1 MYCLKCKEHRDGAY
15 CPECGSKLVE
25 DPVSGIGGLH
35 LGDANAISGGVHY
48 SETNNV
54 TNNVTNNNTY
64 VYEAQK
70 TESEIIRENEGQFQD
85 FLFGLISQGPLG
97 VKELTEL
104 ERLRVRLRI
113 SEPRANEMIQ
123 GARKSAS
130 FSGHSQVGVFLE
142 DSLVQNI
149 KEAINSCRKEYLMR
163 QIPAL
168 KSLAESSQDE
178 EVLFYLQ
185 MLTVSFLPESSVV
198 SLVSAKQDDYWL
210 VFWGYVSY
218 LKLENPG
225 GAASLLSQL
234 GKYGRSKGDVSLL
247 LSLGS
252 LYDFKHGGGDHS
264 GALADRYLEQAV
276 QEGVDEKLIPLW
288 RSVKGLIDGTNDE
301 SLRFYRDVTLKGF
314 SFIQIGHASSS
325 IPSFPGS
332 DLSAQGIQL
341 PQMQGFNP
349 LAAANQLGL
358 GRISDIKASQF
369 DNNPNK
375 E

>member
-163 QIPAL
+163 QIPVL
-168 KSLAESSQDE
+168 KSLAESSQDD

-185 MLTVSFLPESSVV
+185 MLTVSFLPESSVI

-247 LSLGS
+247 LSIGS

>member
-85 FLFGLISQGPLG
+85 FLIGLISQGPLG
-97 VKELTEL
+97 VKELAEL
-104 ERLRVRLRI
+104 ERLRIRLRI

-168 KSLAESSQDE
+168 KSLAESSQDD

-185 MLTVSFLPESSVV
+185 MLTVSFLPESSLV

-247 LSLGS
+247 LSIGS

-264 GALADRYLEQAV
+264 SALADRYLEQAV

-314 SFIQIGHASSS
+314 SLIQIGHASSS

-358 GRISDIKASQF
+358 GRISDIQASQF

>member
-25 DPVSGIGGLH
+25 DPVSGVGGLH

-218 LKLENPG
+218 LKLENPD

-247 LSLGS
+247 LSIGS

-349 LAAANQLGL
+349 LAAANQIGL

>member
-168 KSLAESSQDE
+168 KSLAESSQDD

-247 LSLGS
+247 LSIGS

-264 GALADRYLEQAV
+264 SALADRYLEQAV

-358 GRISDIKASQF
+358 GRISDIQDSQI
-369 DNNPNK
+369 DNNPNN

>member
-25 DPVSGIGGLH
+25 DPVSGVGGLH

-163 QIPAL
+163 QIPVL
-168 KSLAESSQDE
+168 KSLAESSQDD

-185 MLTVSFLPESSVV
+185 MLTVSFLPESSVI

-247 LSLGS
+247 LSIGS

>member
-1 MYCLKCKEHRDGAY
+1 MYCLKCKEHREGAY

-25 DPVSGIGGLH
+25 DPVSGTGGLH

-85 FLFGLISQGPLG
+85 FLLGLISEGPLG

-104 ERLRVRLRI
+104 ERLRIRLRI

-123 GARKSAS
+123 GARMSAS
-130 FSGHSQVGVFLE
+130 FSSRSQAGVFLE
-142 DSLVQNI
+142 DSLIRDIQ
-149 KEAINSCRKEYLMR
+149 EAISSFRKDYLTR
-163 QIPAL
+163 QVPVL
-168 KSLAESSQDE
+168 KSLAENGQDE

-185 MLTVSFLPESSVV
+185 MLTSSFFPESSVV
-198 SLVSAKQDDYWL
+198 SAASAKQDDYWL
-210 VFWGYVSY
+210 AFWGSVSY
-218 LKLENPG
+218 LKLGNPS

-247 LSLGS
+247 LSVKCLH
-252 LYDFKHGGGDHS
+252 DFKQGSGEHS
-264 GALADRYLEQAV
+264 CTMVDRYLEQAV

-288 RSVKGLIDGTNDE
+288 RSVKGLIDGTDDE
-301 SLRFYRDVTLKGF
+301 SLRFYRDVTLKEF
-314 SFIQIGHASSS
+314 SLSHTGHDSPSA
-325 IPSFPGS
+325 PSFPGPEF
-332 DLSAQGIQL
+332 SAQRIQL

-358 GRISDIKASQF
+358 GRISDIQDSQI
-369 DNNPNK
+369 DNNPNN

>member
-1 MYCLKCKEHRDGAY
+1 MYCLKCKEHRDCAY

-85 FLFGLISQGPLG
+85 FLLGLISQGPLG

-247 LSLGS
+247 LSIGS

-264 GALADRYLEQAV
+264 SALADRYLEQAV

-314 SFIQIGHASSS
+314 SLIQIGHDSSS

-358 GRISDIKASQF
+358 GRISDIQASQF

>member
-142 DSLVQNI
+142 DSLIQSI
-149 KEAINSCRKEYLMR
+149 KEAISFCRKDYLMR
-163 QIPAL
+163 QNTVL
-168 KSLAESSQDE
+168 KSLAESSQDD
-178 EVLFYLQ
+178 EVHFYHQL
-185 MLTVSFLPESSVV
+185 LTASFFPESSVV
-198 SLVSAKQDDYWL
+198 SLASAMQDDYWL

-234 GKYGRSKGDVSLL
+234 GKYGRSKGDVLLL
-247 LSLGS
+247 LSMGS
-252 LYDFKHGGGDHS
+252 LYDFKHGGGEHS
-264 GALADRYLEQAV
+264 FDLIDRYLEQAA
-276 QEGVDEKLIPLW
+276 QEGVDEKLIPIW
-288 RSVKGLIDGTNDE
+288 RSVKGLIDGTDDE
-301 SLRFYRDVTLKGF
+301 SLRFYHDVTLKEF
-314 SFIQIGHASSS
+314 SLIQIGHDSPSA
-325 IPSFPGS
+325 PSFPGAEFS
-332 DLSAQGIQL
+332 VQNIQL

-358 GRISDIKASQF
+358 GRISDIQTNQF
-369 DNNPNK
+369 DNTPNN

>member
-85 FLFGLISQGPLG
+85 FLLGLISQGPLG

-123 GARKSAS
+123 SARKSAS
-130 FSGHSQVGVFLE
+130 FSGHNQVGVFLE

-149 KEAINSCRKEYLMR
+149 KEAIYSCRKEYLTR
-163 QIPAL
+163 QIPVL
-168 KSLAESSQDE
+168 KSLAESSQED

-185 MLTVSFLPESSVV
+185 MLTVSFFPESSVV
-198 SLVSAKQDDYWL
+198 SLASARQDDYWL

-234 GKYGRSKGDVSLL
+234 GKYERSKGDVSLL
-247 LSLGS
+247 LSIGS
-252 LYDFKHGGGDHS
+252 LYDFKHGGGEHS
-264 GALADRYLEQAV
+264 SALADRYLEQAV

-314 SFIQIGHASSS
+314 SLIQIGHASSS

-332 DLSAQGIQL
+332 DLSAQSIQL

-358 GRISDIKASQF
+358 GRISDIQASQF

-375 E
+375 V

>member
-70 TESEIIRENEGQFQD
+70 TDSEIIRENEGQYQD
-85 FLFGLISQGPLG
+85 FLLGLISQGPLG
-97 VKELTEL
+97 VKELAEL
-104 ERLRVRLRI
+104 DRLRIRLHI

-163 QIPAL
+163 QIPVL
-168 KSLAESSQDE
+168 KSLAESSQDD
-178 EVLFYLQ
+178 EVLFILQ

-314 SFIQIGHASSS
+314 SLIQIGHDSPSV
-325 IPSFPGS
+325 PSFPGY
-332 DLSAQGIQL
+332 DLSAQSIQL

-358 GRISDIKASQF
+358 GRISDIQTNQF
-369 DNNPNK
+369 DNTPNNK
-375 E
+375 

>member
-25 DPVSGIGGLH
+25 DPVSGVGGLH

-168 KSLAESSQDE
+168 KSLAESSQDD

-247 LSLGS
+247 LSIGS

-264 GALADRYLEQAV
+264 SALADRYLEQAV